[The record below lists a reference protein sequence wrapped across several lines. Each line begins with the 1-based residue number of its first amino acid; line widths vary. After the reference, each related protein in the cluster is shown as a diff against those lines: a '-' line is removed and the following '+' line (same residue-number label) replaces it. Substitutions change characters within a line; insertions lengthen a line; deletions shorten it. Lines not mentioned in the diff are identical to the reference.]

1 MSALRVLVENGIR
14 LSSVP
19 SSTTTFI
26 LESARGAYSGARTFE
41 STRIWLLDLH
51 LARLATSYSAIAQRS
66 IDVTRVRSLVLPS
79 VRLAVRDY
87 LAEANAAG
95 VAAHELKVTML
106 MSVSS
111 SSTSPAA
118 SADACPDVRVYVEP
132 QPIRKPPIAVEVRQH
147 APRDQPNA
155 KDTEWVRQ
163 REELERAKARDVDE
177 VVMYAGDDLAVSE
190 GLSSNFA
197 VIIDGAIHTPRKE
210 TVLFGTV
217 FQLIERLCAAHSLPL
232 VIDGV
237 SVRDRARWQAA
248 FIASTTRGLLPVDE
262 LRFPDLAP
270 SEGALRLATDLPIL
284 ATLRKLISD
293 EMRAESTEVVAEDV
307 VGHVA

>member
-19 SSTTTFI
+19 SSTTAFI

-87 LAEANAAG
+87 LAEANASG
-95 VAAHELKVTML
+95 IAAHELKVTML
-106 MSVSS
+106 MSVSA
-111 SSTSPAA
+111 SSTSP
-118 SADACPDVRVYVEP
+118 ADACPDVRVYVEP
-132 QPIRKPPIAVEVRQH
+132 QPIRKPPIAVEVRRH
-147 APRDQPNA
+147 APREQPNA

-197 VIIDGAIHTPRKE
+197 VIIGGAIHTPRKE

-270 SEGALRLATDLPIL
+270 SEDALRLATDVPIL
-284 ATLRKLISD
+284 TTLRKLIAD

>member
-217 FQLIERLCAAHSLPL
+217 FQLRLGRIGNRGDSDSESPR
-232 VIDGV
+232 
-237 SVRDRARWQAA
+237 VR
-248 FIASTTRGLLPVDE
+248 IG
-262 LRFPDLAP
+262 RF
-270 SEGALRLATDLPIL
+270 
-284 ATLRKLISD
+284 
-293 EMRAESTEVVAEDV
+293 
-307 VGHVA
+307 